1 MARRKRIVFSGQ
13 HLEIERI
20 EQRRQDLEASVS
32 AYFRIDNSGSA
43 KRFLGYTVAEM
54 RTEEESLIEESRRS
68 ASMEIFSALEAA
80 FHIDF
85 LQRCYRRER
94 DEISM
99 ALRKLHD
106 ENQGAS
112 VPLDRILSAW
122 RRHSIVPTN
131 FVDHLKQAFRY
142 RHWLAHG
149 RYWRPNFPM
158 LDYDEIYALAER
170 ALDEFPFKKT

>member
-1 MARRKRIVFSGQ
+1 MARPKHIVFSGQ

-32 AYFRIDNSGSA
+32 AYFTIGYSGSA
-43 KRFLGYTVAEM
+43 KRFLGYTVVEM
-54 RTEEESLIEESRRS
+54 QTEKDSLIEESRRS

-85 LQRCYRRER
+85 LQRCYRREK
-94 DEISM
+94 DKISV
-99 ALRKLHD
+99 ALRELHD
-106 ENQGAS
+106 ESQGAP

-122 RRHSIVPTN
+122 RQNSIVPAN
-131 FVDHLKQAFRY
+131 FVDHLKQAFKY

-158 LDYDEIYALAER
+158 LDYEEVYALAER
-170 ALDEFPFKKT
+170 ALDEFPFKET